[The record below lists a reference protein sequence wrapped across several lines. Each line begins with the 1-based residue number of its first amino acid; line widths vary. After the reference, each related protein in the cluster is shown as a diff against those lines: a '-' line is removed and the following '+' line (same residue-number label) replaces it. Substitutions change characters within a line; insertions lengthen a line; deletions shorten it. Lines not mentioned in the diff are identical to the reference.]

1 MPISY
6 SKGSILVLAHRL
18 LAKDGITCCIQVSAK
33 VAIGV
38 PINPASSF
46 NNPQYDIT
54 ILAWKASYIIRA
66 MYRSI
71 NYTDCSRNICRG
83 AKS

>member
-1 MPISY
+1 MLTKVVEFGFAPPDCIY
-6 SKGSILVLAHRL
+6 L
-18 LAKDGITCCIQVSAK
+18 KDGITCCIQVSAK